1 MDVVVTIAEFKK
13 LLKAQG
19 YAESTVDGY
28 RKNLDQFR
36 RYLEAAGISDLRKVT
51 RQTIL
56 DYQAE
61 VMAEKTAMETKALKI
76 RPVKRLF
83 EYLVDSNQLLIN
95 PTEGIVETCRRN
107 RKIGIT
113 LTVKEIKKLFEQPNL
128 SFNCQIRNK
137 AIMEL
142 FYSTGIRLDELLAL
156 SVHDPDFKDKVLYV
170 RKGKGRKQR
179 VVPLGKSTVRSLK
192 EYLEKIRPKHSKR
205 NPKERTLFLDNTGKP
220 LNPECIRQFIRE
232 YRLAAGI
239 RKPVSPHTFR
249 RTCATHLLQEG
260 ADIRYIQKLLG
271 HKSLKTTQ
279 MYTKVIPV
287 DLKKTHDKT
296 HPGIKDRKIKDDTDE
311 D

>member
-1 MDVVVTIAEFKK
+1 MEVVVTIAEFKK
-13 LLKAQG
+13 MLTAQG
-19 YAESTVDGY
+19 YAASTVDGY
-28 RKNLDQFR
+28 RRNLDQFR
-36 RYLEAAGISDLRKVT
+36 RYLKTAGTTDLRKVS
-51 RQTIL
+51 RQAIL

-83 EYLVDSNQLLIN
+83 EYLTESNQLLIN

-107 RKIGIT
+107 RKIGVV
-113 LTVKEIKKLFEQPNL
+113 LTVQEIKKLFEQPNL

-142 FYSTGIRLDELLAL
+142 FYSTGIRLDELLAV
-156 SVHDPDFKDKVLYV
+156 SVHDLDFKEKVLYI
-170 RKGKGRKQR
+170 RKGKRRKQR
-179 VVPLGKSTVRSLK
+179 VTPVGKTALRSLK
-192 EYLEKIRPKHSKR
+192 EYLERIRPKHAKR
-205 NPKERTLFLDNTGKP
+205 NPRERTLFLDNTGKP

-239 RKPVSPHTFR
+239 KKPVSPHTFR

-287 DLKKTHDKT
+287 DLKKTHNQT
-296 HPGIKDRKIKDDTDE
+296 HPGIGGKNDE
-311 D
+311 DT